1 MRVTELKTVFTPEL
15 IAERIREM
23 GEEIDRVYAGKPLVM
38 ICVLKGAFMFFAD
51 LARHVTVRPE
61 LDFVR
66 VSSYGGRDRPGVLR
80 FTKDIELS
88 LDGKHVLL
96 VEDIVDT
103 GHTVEFLIRQFQARG
118 AESLRVAALVDK
130 HERREVEVAV
140 DFVGFALPRGFI
152 VGYGVDYAEQYRELP
167 GIFEAV
173 LE

>member
-1 MRVTELKTVFTPEL
+1 MRVAGLKSVFTAEQ

-23 GEEIDRVYAGKPLVM
+23 GGEIDRIYAGKPLVM
-38 ICVLKGAFMFFAD
+38 VCVLKGAFMFFAD

-61 LDFVR
+61 LDFVC
-66 VSSYGGRDRPGVLR
+66 VSSYSGRDRPGVLR

-96 VEDIVDT
+96 IEDIVDT
-103 GHTVEFLIRQFQARG
+103 GHTMGFLIRQFQARG
-118 AESLRVAALVDK
+118 AESLRIAALVDK
-130 HERREVEVAV
+130 RERREVEVTV